1 MTTTSVN
8 PEIELGPAEPTAPSA
23 GSRLFSSRREATLL
37 AALLLVLAT
46 LALYQRSL
54 HNGFVN
60 YDDPDYITDNAY
72 VLHGLSWSNVRW
84 AFTAT
89 TAYNWHP
96 LTWISHMAD
105 VQLFGVKAI
114 GHHLAGMLLH
124 TLNVVL
130 LFLLLRFATGYVWR
144 SATVAALFAVFPLN
158 VECVAW
164 AAERKSVLCATFLL
178 LALFA
183 YGWYARRP
191 GIARYL
197 AVALLF
203 ALALMAKPLAIT
215 LPVALLLVDYWP
227 LQRFGGQPSAGAAA
241 VSAGTGFLRL
251 VAEKIPLL
259 LLSAGSGFMTV
270 YAQRRGGALAS
281 AELFP
286 LPLRIKNAVFSYAYY
301 LAKGIWPARLAVFY
315 PYPHSLGL
323 LRVVAAGLILSA
335 ITVAVWR
342 FRERRYLL
350 AGWLWYLG
358 TMVPMI
364 GIVQVGRQ
372 AMADRYAYIPFVG
385 LFVMVV
391 WLAADFA
398 HRNRVLRVVMPLLA
412 LAVLAAYASVSHA
425 QIGYWRS
432 SYRLFSHALNVT
444 TENGVAE
451 DNLGIAYEKEMD
463 EPFMALPHYE
473 AAVRFM
479 PDLPTAHYNLGTA
492 LQSQKR
498 LDEAAREYRLTLT
511 YTSNLAEAARAHN
524 NLGVIF
530 MQTNQ
535 PAAAL
540 SEFSAALRCDPT
552 QVFSLLNR
560 GSIEYRQGN
569 LDAARNDLSQAVQM
583 APSPAAWFVLGRVLE
598 DQGQLQPAA
607 DAYQN
612 CLKLSPDMSDAQ
624 AHLDGVLRKLHQ

>member
-1 MTTTSVN
+1 MSVTAIA
-8 PEIELGPAEPTAPSA
+8 PQTEPAPSPA
-23 GSRLFSSRREATLL
+23 APSTGPRLFGSRREATLL

-46 LALYQRSL
+46 LGLYQLSL

-60 YDDPDYITDNAY
+60 YDDPDYITANPH
-72 VLHGLSWSNVRW
+72 VLQGLSWSNVRW
-84 AFTAT
+84 AFAAT
-89 TAYNWHP
+89 DAYNWHP

-105 VQLFGVKAI
+105 VQFFGVKAI
-114 GHHLAGMLLH
+114 GHHLVSALLH
-124 TLNVVL
+124 ALNVVL
-130 LFLLLRFATGYVWR
+130 LFLLLRFASGYVWR

-158 VECVAW
+158 VESVAW
-164 AAERKSVLCATFLL
+164 AAERKSVLCTTFIF
-178 LALFA
+178 LALLA

-227 LQRFGGQPSAGAAA
+227 LQRFGDQPSADAAA
-241 VSAGTGFLRL
+241 ASAGTGFLRL
-251 VAEKIPLL
+251 AAEKIPLL
-259 LLSAGSGFMTV
+259 LLSAGSAFMTV

-281 AELFP
+281 AQLFP
-286 LPLRIKNAVFSYAYY
+286 FSLRIKNAVFSYADY
-301 LAKGIWPARLAVFY
+301 LVKGIWPARLAVFY
-315 PYPHSLGL
+315 PYPHSLALVKVVGAAL
-323 LRVVAAGLILSA
+323 ILVGITVVAWQL
-335 ITVAVWR
+335 
-342 FRERRYLL
+342 RERRYLL

-372 AMADRYAYIPFVG
+372 AMADRYAYVPFVG
-385 LFVMVV
+385 VFVMVV
-391 WLAADFA
+391 WLAAEFA
-398 HRNRVLRVVMPLLA
+398 QRNRGVRVAATIVA
-412 LAVLAAYASVSHA
+412 LAVLAGYASVSHA
-425 QIGYWRS
+425 QIGYWRTS
-432 SYRLFSHALNVT
+432 RRLFSHALDVT
-444 TENGVAE
+444 TGNGVAE
-451 DNLGIAYEKEMD
+451 DNLGVAYEREMD
-463 EPFMALPHYE
+463 EPFLALPHYE

-479 PDLPTAHYNLGTA
+479 PDLPSAHYNLGTA
-492 LQSQKR
+492 FQSQGR

-560 GSIEYRQGN
+560 GSIEYHQGN
-569 LDAARNDLSQAVQM
+569 LGAARDDLSQAIGM
-583 APSPAAWFVLGRVLE
+583 APSPAAWFVLGRILE
-598 DQGQLQPAA
+598 DQDQLQSAA
-607 DAYQN
+607 DAYEN
-612 CLKLSPDMSDAQ
+612 SLKLSPNMSDAQ
-624 AHLDGVLRKLHQ
+624 AHLDGVRRKLHQ

>member
-1 MTTTSVN
+1 MSASVN
-8 PEIELGPAEPTAPSA
+8 SHTELPPAQLATPSA
-23 GSRLFSSRREATLL
+23 GFRLFGSRREATLL

-60 YDDPDYITDNAY
+60 YDDPDYITDNAH
-72 VLHGLSWSNVRW
+72 VLQGLTWNNVRW

-89 TAYNWHP
+89 SSYNWHP

-105 VQLFGVKAI
+105 VQFFGVKAI
-114 GHHLAGMLLH
+114 GHHLVGALLH
-124 TLNVVL
+124 TLNVLL

-158 VECVAW
+158 VESVAW
-164 AAERKSVLCATFLL
+164 AAERKSVLCTTFIF

-191 GIARYL
+191 GVGRYL

-227 LQRFGGQPSAGAAA
+227 LQRFGGHPSAGAGTA
-241 VSAGTGFLRL
+241 SADAGFLRL
-251 VAEKIPLL
+251 VAEKVPLL
-259 LLSAGSGFMTV
+259 LLSVGSAFMTV

-286 LPLRIKNAVFSYAYY
+286 LSLRIKNAVFSYADY

-315 PYPHSLGL
+315 PYPHSLGVL
-323 LRVVAAGLILSA
+323 KVLAAALILLV
-335 ITVAVWR
+335 ITVAAWR
-342 FRERRYLL
+342 FRERRYLPV
-350 AGWLWYLG
+350 GWLWYLG

-372 AMADRYAYIPFVG
+372 AMADRYAYVPFVG

-391 WLAADFA
+391 WFAADFA
-398 HRNRVLRVVMPLLA
+398 QRNRILRTSIALLA
-412 LAVLAAYASVSHA
+412 LGILAGYASVTYTQLS
-425 QIGYWRS
+425 YWRD
-432 SYRLFSHALNVT
+432 SYRLFSHALDVT
-444 TENGVAE
+444 TGNGVAE
-451 DNLGIAYEKEMD
+451 DNLGIAYEKEMG

-473 AAVRFM
+473 AAVRYM

-492 LQSQKR
+492 LQSQRR

-511 YTSNLAEAARAHN
+511 YTSNLAEAAWAHN

-535 PAAAL
+535 SAAAL

-560 GSIEYRQGN
+560 ASVEYHDGN
-569 LDAARNDLSQAVQM
+569 LDAARADVSQAIQM
-583 APSPAAWFVLGRVLE
+583 APSPPAWFLLGRVLE
-598 DQGQLQPAA
+598 DQNQLQAAA
-607 DAYQN
+607 DAYRN
-612 CLKLSPDMSDAQ
+612 CLKVSPGMSDAQ